1 MNHTPQIEKAIR
13 FAARKHH
20 GQFRA
25 ESDPLPY
32 ITHLFSTA
40 LLVAEDGAED
50 DVVIA
55 ALLHDTLEDTA
66 ATREEI
72 ALAFGERA
80 ASLVMDVTEIKEREG
95 QKIEWRARKKKYLAH
110 LSDAPTEALLISI
123 ADKIHNIESKLEALA
138 AGDRAVLRRMG
149 GDPGRYLWF
158 HGELAALASERLPEH
173 RLTRRLLEAHGR
185 ECEDLT
191 NI

>member
-50 DVVIA
+50 D
-55 ALLHDTLEDTA
+55 
-66 ATREEI
+66 
-72 ALAFGERA
+72 G
-80 ASLVMDVTEIKEREG
+80 
-95 QKIEWRARKKKYLAH
+95 
-110 LSDAPTEALLISI
+110 
-123 ADKIHNIESKLEALA
+123 
-138 AGDRAVLRRMG
+138 AVLRRMG

-185 ECEDLT
+185 ECEDLA